1 MVSILKI
8 AQALAKTD
16 IFLVLSIFKDS
27 SDNAESG
34 IATDN
39 FNMLLSHVA
48 RATNSYH
55 VDIVLWLNLQKF

>member
-8 AQALAKTD
+8 AHALANTD

-27 SDNAESG
+27 SESAESG

-39 FNMLLSHVA
+39 FNILLSLFPGVA
-48 RATNSYH
+48 SSYH
-55 VDIVLWLNLQKF
+55 VDIFLWLNLQMF